1 MKKVAIYMRV
11 STAHQEDEETIK
23 SQYMELE
30 ARILADGYVLS
41 PDLIYKDD
49 GWSGAII
56 KRPGL
61 DDLRADMQ
69 SKKFD
74 ILYFYDRGRISRK
87 YVHQEIILGEAKD
100 NGIECI
106 SLHDINGT
114 STEEVPMGSVM
125 GIFHEYERVKIAE
138 RMRIG
143 KVRKVRENKK
153 LLGYNPKF
161 GYDYHHRVKTGP
173 DAKEG
178 YFSINEKQAE
188 IVRQIFNWIAEG
200 KSKHEVKRL
209 LVDADMKPP
218 KGLREQWSSSTL
230 DRLVRD
236 TTYMGKHYYN
246 KSESVET
253 KKPQNP
259 DKEYR
264 KVVKG
269 SRVQR
274 PKEEWLAIDVPIIV
288 EPSLFDKVQVQLGI
302 NKRLNSRNNSK
313 NKYLLTGLIKC
324 PCGCSRAGDPANGS
338 AYYRCTDRLNK
349 YPLPRTCYEK
359 GINVTVLD
367 SLVWENI
374 KELLANPTLVVRQA
388 QGWQKSAS
396 PLERRSDE
404 LKNRLKAFDDEEVR
418 YVKAY
423 GKGTMPEKI
432 YKEVVQELNEKR
444 EALVYELNAIEAE
457 LMNKTPVPME
467 QLVDGVVKL
476 VGKLSFN
483 DKRKVIEKLA
493 TSIVATKEEITIW
506 GLLPIPTSEQVVLN
520 VNHRHRRPPKRRQIN
535 PVQRTD
541 Q

>member
-23 SQYMELE
+23 SQYMELK
-30 ARILADGYVLS
+30 ARIEADGHVLS

-69 SKKFD
+69 AKKFD

-106 SLHDINGT
+106 SLHDINGK
-114 STEEVPMGSVM
+114 STEEVLMGSVM

-161 GYDYHHRVKTGP
+161 GYDYHHRIKTGP
-173 DAKEG
+173 EAKEG

-188 IVRQIFNWIAEG
+188 VVRQIFNWIAEG

-209 LVDADMKPP
+209 LFEAGMKPP
-218 KGLREQWSSSTL
+218 KNLRDQWSGSTL

-236 TTYMGKHYYN
+236 TTYIGKHYYN

-259 DKEYR
+259 EQEYR

-274 PKEEWLAIDVPIIV
+274 PKEEWLAIEVPAIIDKA
-288 EPSLFDKVQVQLGI
+288 LFDKVQVKLAL
-302 NKRLNSRNNSK
+302 NKKLNKRNNSK
-313 NKYLLTGLIKC
+313 NKYLLAGLIEC
-324 PCGCSRAGDPANGS
+324 PCGKARAGDPANGS
-338 AYYRCTDRLNK
+338 AYYRCTDRLSK
-349 YPLPRTCYEK
+349 YPMPRTCTL
-359 GINVTVLD
+359 GGVNVAVID
-367 SLVWENI
+367 SLVWKNI
-374 KELLANPTLVVRQA
+374 EQLLADPSLVIAQA
-388 QGWQKSAS
+388 QRWQNTAS

-404 LKNRLKAFDDEEVR
+404 LTSRLKGFDDEERR
-418 YVKAY
+418 YVSAY
-423 GKGTMPEKI
+423 GSGILSEKI
-432 YKEVVQELNEKR
+432 YKEKVQELNENR
-444 EALVYELNAIEAE
+444 EAIVYELNATEAE
-457 LMNKTPVPME
+457 LMNKPTVPLE

-476 VGKLSFN
+476 VGRLSFN
-483 DKRKVIEKLA
+483 DKKKVIEKLV
-493 TSIVATKEEITIW
+493 TKIVATKEEITIW
-506 GLLPIPTSEQVVLN
+506 GLLPIPKSEQVVLN
-520 VNHRHRRPPKRRQIN
+520 VEHWNRR
-535 PVQRTD
+535 TT
-541 Q
+541 

>member
-11 STAHQEDEETIK
+11 STAHQEEEQTIN
-23 SQYMELE
+23 SQLMELE
-30 ARILADGYVLS
+30 ARIETDGYVLS

-100 NGIECI
+100 NSIECI
-106 SLHDINGT
+106 SLHDINGK
-114 STEEVPMGSVM
+114 STEEVLMGSVM
-125 GIFHEYERVKIAE
+125 GIFHEYERIKIAE

-173 DAKEG
+173 DASEG

-188 IVRQIFNWIAEG
+188 IVRQIFTWIAEG

-209 LVDADMKPP
+209 LFEAEMRPP

-230 DRLVRD
+230 DRLVKD
-236 TTYMGKHYYN
+236 TTYMGKHFYN

-253 KKPQNP
+253 KNPQNP
-259 DKEYR
+259 EQEYR

-288 EPSLFDKVQVQLGI
+288 EKSLFDKVQVQLEI
-302 NKRLNSRNNSK
+302 NKKLNTRNKSK
-313 NKYLLTGLIKC
+313 NKYLLAGLIEC
-324 PCGCSRAGDPANGS
+324 TCGKARTGDPANGHS
-338 AYYRCTDRLNK
+338 YYRCTDRLSK
-349 YPLPRTCYEK
+349 YPMPRTCKEY
-359 GINVTVLD
+359 GINVTVID
-367 SLVWENI
+367 NVVWNNI
-374 KELLANPTLVVRQA
+374 EELLSNPALVVAQA
-388 QGWQKSAS
+388 QRWQKSSS
-396 PLERRSDE
+396 PLERRTDE
-404 LKNRLKAFDDEEVR
+404 LKKRLNAYDDEERR
-418 YVKAY
+418 YVKSY
-423 GKGTMPEKI
+423 GIGTLTEKI
-432 YKEVVQELNEKR
+432 YKEAIQELNEKR
-444 EALVYELNAIEAE
+444 ETLAYELNSIEAE
-457 LMNKTPVPME
+457 LMNKPTVPLE

-483 DKRKVIEKLA
+483 DKRKVIEKLV
-493 TSIVATKEEITIW
+493 TKIVATKEKITIW
-506 GLLPIPTSEQVVLN
+506 GLLPVPLTSKVVYEPEYW
-520 VNHRHRRPPKRRQIN
+520 HRWLTKRREI
-535 PVQRTD
+535 D
-541 Q
+541 AF